1 MNMEYIGDHQESL
14 NIHCIQRNESV
25 TLELLHLAKSLV
37 YSKIFLKTIFQLVA
51 NYVLHIKETKKM
63 MKESKNNDNSVVSE
77 YTEIIEAKA
86 LSQKEIESAD
96 ILTHHM

>member
-1 MNMEYIGDHQESL
+1 
-14 NIHCIQRNESV
+14 
-25 TLELLHLAKSLV
+25 
-37 YSKIFLKTIFQLVA
+37 
-51 NYVLHIKETKKM
+51 M